1 VTPAHAAVAAQSAV
15 TSGAA
20 YLLDLLADAGVDT
33 IFGYPGGAVLP
44 LYEAIARQDRIRHV
58 LVRHEQ
64 AAIHAAEGYAR
75 ASGRTGVALVT
86 SGPGATNTIT
96 GLTDALMDSVPV
108 LCIAGQVNRMLLGTD
123 AFQEANTIALSRAAT
138 KYNAAVRD
146 PSQLGPVLR
155 RCLALAS
162 EGRPGP
168 VLVDLPKDIQAMSA
182 SPESFEG
189 ELPPLSTR
197 APAPIDRD
205 AVAKVAAMLREA
217 RRPLIY
223 SGGGVVN
230 SGPRAAAL
238 LRDFARVTGAPVTS
252 TLMGL
257 GAFPA
262 SDPAWLGMPGMHGTY
277 EANLAMHG
285 CDLML
290 CIGARFDDRVTGRL
304 ADFAPHARKVH
315 VDIDP
320 SEIGKLVPVEVGLV
334 GDAADV
340 LATLIAA
347 VAPPAP
353 GQFEDWWA
361 QIGEWRSRD
370 CLAYRQAGEGL
381 LPQHAVRRLFE
392 LTRAHDPI
400 VSTEVG
406 QHQMWAAQHFDFEA
420 PNKWLTSGGLGTM
433 GYGLPA
439 AIGAQIAF
447 PDALV
452 IDVAGEASIQMN
464 IQELATAVQYGLPV
478 KIFILNNGHMGMVR
492 QWQQLHH
499 GGLYSESV
507 STVLPDF
514 VKLAEAYGWTGLRV
528 ARASDLD
535 GVIERMIATPGPVL
549 VDCRVEEEAN
559 CYPMMPAG
567 AAHNEILLG

>member
-1 VTPAHAAVAAQSAV
+1 
-15 TSGAA
+15 
-20 YLLDLLADAGVDT
+20 
-33 IFGYPGGAVLP
+33 
-44 LYEAIARQDRIRHV
+44 
-58 LVRHEQ
+58 
-64 AAIHAAEGYAR
+64 
-75 ASGRTGVALVT
+75 
-86 SGPGATNTIT
+86 
-96 GLTDALMDSVPV
+96 
-108 LCIAGQVNRMLLGTD
+108 
-123 AFQEANTIALSRAAT
+123 
-138 KYNAAVRD
+138 
-146 PSQLGPVLR
+146 
-155 RCLALAS
+155 
-162 EGRPGP
+162 
-168 VLVDLPKDIQAMSA
+168 
-182 SPESFEG
+182 
-189 ELPPLSTR
+189 
-197 APAPIDRD
+197 
-205 AVAKVAAMLREA
+205 
-217 RRPLIY
+217 
-223 SGGGVVN
+223 
-230 SGPRAAAL
+230 
-238 LRDFARVTGAPVTS
+238 
-252 TLMGL
+252 
-257 GAFPA
+257 
-262 SDPAWLGMPGMHGTY
+262 MPGMHGTY